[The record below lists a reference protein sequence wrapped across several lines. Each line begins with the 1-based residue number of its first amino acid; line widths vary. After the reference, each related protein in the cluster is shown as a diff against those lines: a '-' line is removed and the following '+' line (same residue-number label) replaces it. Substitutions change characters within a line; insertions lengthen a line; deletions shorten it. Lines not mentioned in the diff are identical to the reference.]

1 MAMQSVPQ
9 VANYETMP
17 LQQAGEGGCMQYL
30 MGGDVDCSAT
40 SVHHHKGVAF
50 NKGDGLHLVLDDSHG
65 SCFWL
70 IQQNQAPAT

>member
-1 MAMQSVPQ
+1 MR
-9 VANYETMP
+9 
-17 LQQAGEGGCMQYL
+17 YL
-30 MGGDVDCSAT
+30 MGGDVDCSAA
-40 SVHHHKGVAF
+40 SVHHHKGVAL